1 MIPGFATSTGTSRYR
16 DRFPQLRDS
25 GHFRRPEHV
34 PGVGDLWLS
43 SIGMGTY
50 LGETNEAADRSYME
64 AIATALR
71 SGINLL
77 DTAINYRHQR
87 SERNIG
93 AALKELIEGKALR
106 RDEVLICTK
115 AGYLAFDGEMP
126 ADARTYFMNEYI
138 RPGILDLSQLTGGSH
153 CIAPAYLANQ
163 IERSRFN
170 LGVETID
177 TFYIHNPESQ
187 LAVVDRAAFLNRLK
201 DAFMMLEEAVG
212 KKRIRFYGIATW
224 NGLRTIPS
232 QQDYL
237 SLEEIIG
244 IAQEVGGEGH
254 HFRFVQ
260 LPFNL
265 GMAGAFGLANQE
277 WHGEKMSVMKLAA
290 SAGVAVVGSATLHQ
304 GQLTRSLPE
313 FVAAALGMA
322 NDAENAI
329 QFSRSAPGITTSLI
343 GMGRSEHV
351 RRNLVPALQP
361 TAPAERWSKLFDR
374 A

>member
-106 RDEVLICTK
+106 REEVLICTK

-138 RPGILDLSQLTGGSH
+138 RPGILDL
-153 CIAPAYLANQ
+153 
-163 IERSRFN
+163 
-170 LGVETID
+170 
-177 TFYIHNPESQ
+177 
-187 LAVVDRAAFLNRLK
+187 
-201 DAFMMLEEAVG
+201 
-212 KKRIRFYGIATW
+212 
-224 NGLRTIPS
+224 
-232 QQDYL
+232 
-237 SLEEIIG
+237 
-244 IAQEVGGEGH
+244 
-254 HFRFVQ
+254 
-260 LPFNL
+260 
-265 GMAGAFGLANQE
+265 
-277 WHGEKMSVMKLAA
+277 
-290 SAGVAVVGSATLHQ
+290 
-304 GQLTRSLPE
+304 
-313 FVAAALGMA
+313 
-322 NDAENAI
+322 
-329 QFSRSAPGITTSLI
+329 
-343 GMGRSEHV
+343 
-351 RRNLVPALQP
+351 
-361 TAPAERWSKLFDR
+361 
-374 A
+374 